1 MKPKYIL
8 KKLSEENDRG
18 KEIVTCYNVVFF
30 ETAIEAMEKY
40 AKQEVKRALVIAKHG
55 TENWVE

>member
-30 ETAIEAMEKY
+30 ETEIG
-40 AKQEVKRALVIAKHG
+40 RAHV
-55 TENWVE
+55 